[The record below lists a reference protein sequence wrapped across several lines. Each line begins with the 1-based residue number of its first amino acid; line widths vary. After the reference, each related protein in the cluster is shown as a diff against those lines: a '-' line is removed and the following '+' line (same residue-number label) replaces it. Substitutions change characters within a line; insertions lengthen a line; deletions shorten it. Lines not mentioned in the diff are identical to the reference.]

1 MVISLLILIVLVGL
15 LLAIKDPNLFVLYY
29 LFFALKGFGFVNF
42 DQFLLVNGRSL
53 HMTML
58 SLTAV
63 LSIIC
68 LAISNSKYSIKKID
82 LCLYLTLMYPF
93 VLAIIYYHHSPTE
106 TFVQG
111 KDLFS
116 YAFLIYA
123 LNRNITAKY
132 FCQLTLCISFY
143 YATILLLPIPAQVF
157 TSFYN
162 VGADGT
168 SSIRVAV
175 PMLFIGAIIAMRRVV
190 FGSFKFIPVTIIVI
204 AGILTNYMTI
214 LLGIL
219 VLIFTKKVKIFTIIC
234 TCIISFIV
242 IMVDFEASSISVISR
257 FALNAERLNM
267 ITDSYFLGWGFVGEN
282 FVNNIGYRFEGD
294 NRFTNTISVVDAGYI
309 DLFLRFGLPGGL
321 LFLICLV
328 LFLRSHVSSEMYQT
342 FYVVI
347 FITLLINATY
357 AVFTSSNGI
366 LGMSVL
372 ILCINRKQQR
382 EA

>member
-1 MVISLLILIVLVGL
+1 MAISLLILIVLVGF
-15 LLAIKDPNLFVLYY
+15 LLAIKDPKLFVFYY

-58 SLTAV
+58 SITAA
-63 LSIIC
+63 LSIIF
-68 LAISNSKYSIKKID
+68 LAIWNSKYSIKKID
-82 LCLYLTLMYPF
+82 MCLYLILMYPF

-111 KDLFS
+111 KDIFS

-123 LNRNITAKY
+123 LNRKITAKY
-132 FCQLTLCISFY
+132 FCQLTLCICFY
-143 YATILLLPIPAQVF
+143 YVTILLLPIPAQVF

-162 VGADGT
+162 VGADGI
-168 SSIRVAV
+168 SSIRVAI

-190 FGSFKFIPVTIIVI
+190 LGSYKFIPVTLIVI
-204 AGILTNYMTI
+204 AGNMTGYMTMLLSI
-214 LLGIL
+214 LA
-219 VLIFTKKVKIFTIIC
+219 LIFTKKVKIFTIIF
-234 TCIISFIV
+234 TCIISLLFIL
-242 IMVDFEASSISVISR
+242 INFEAASIAVISR
-257 FALNAERLNM
+257 VALNAERLNM

-309 DLFLRFGLPGGL
+309 DIFLRFGIPGGL

-342 FYVVI
+342 FYIVI

-357 AVFTSSNGI
+357 SVFTSSSGI